1 MSKKVAENKS
11 YIRNADEKGSI
22 NISED
27 VIAVIAAAAALEV
40 EGVHSLFF
48 AHGRDLTYMLS
59 KKGLAKDVK
68 LTVDGD
74 DIVVEMS
81 IIVEMGYSVSEIGAE
96 IQKGIISAVEAAAGV
111 TVRAVNVHICGI
123 SPKRA
128 SRAL

>member
-1 MSKKVAENKS
+1 MADYKG

-48 AHGRDLTYMLS
+48 AHGREYTNMLS

-68 LTVDGD
+68 LTIDGD
-74 DIVVEMS
+74 DVVVEVS
-81 IIVEMGYSVSEIGAE
+81 IIVDMGYSVSEIGAE
-96 IQKGIISAVEAAAGV
+96 IQKGILSAVEAAAGV

-123 SPKRA
+123 SLRK
-128 SRAL
+128 SK